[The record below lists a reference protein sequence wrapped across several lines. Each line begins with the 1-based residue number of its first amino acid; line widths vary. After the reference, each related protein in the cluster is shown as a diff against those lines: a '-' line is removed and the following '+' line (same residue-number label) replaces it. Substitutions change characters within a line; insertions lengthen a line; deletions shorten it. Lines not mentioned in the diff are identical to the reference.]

1 MKTWICRA
9 ALLTALCFWAMPV
22 SVHAED
28 GYTLFAIE
36 KGSDE
41 NIRNAYVV
49 IDGKTGETESVAE
62 EEASAGRIQMPG
74 KHQVP
79 GRIRLPEKR
88 TMPGQPLMSGERQM
102 PRITPQQAIFPSRR
116 SSFSADP
123 EWHSSLWAADQKNP
137 KEKAPIQLTQ
147 ASFFAIM
154 RNNKY
159 KPDEIYRKRG

>member
-62 EEASAGRIQMPG
+62 EEASAGADTAAGEEDDAGTTADVGGAANAKDNPSTG
-74 KHQVP
+74 DFS
-79 GRIRLPEKR
+79 LPEKLFFLLILSGTAVCGLLTKR
-88 TMPGQPLMSGERQM
+88 TR
-102 PRITPQQAIFPSRR
+102 
-116 SSFSADP
+116 
-123 EWHSSLWAADQKNP
+123 
-137 KEKAPIQLTQ
+137 
-147 ASFFAIM
+147 
-154 RNNKY
+154 
-159 KPDEIYRKRG
+159 

>member
-36 KGSDE
+36 KGRDE

-62 EEASAGRIQMPG
+62 EEASAGADTDAGEASSAKDNPSTG
-74 KHQVP
+74 DFS
-79 GRIRLPEKR
+79 LPEKLFFLLILSGTAVCGLLTKR
-88 TMPGQPLMSGERQM
+88 TR
-102 PRITPQQAIFPSRR
+102 
-116 SSFSADP
+116 
-123 EWHSSLWAADQKNP
+123 
-137 KEKAPIQLTQ
+137 
-147 ASFFAIM
+147 
-154 RNNKY
+154 
-159 KPDEIYRKRG
+159 

>member
-22 SVHAED
+22 FVHAED

-62 EEASAGRIQMPG
+62 EEASAGADTAAGEEDDAGTTADVGGAANAKDNPSTGDFSLQEKIFFLLILSG
-74 KHQVP
+74 TAVC
-79 GRIRLPEKR
+79 GLLTKR
-88 TMPGQPLMSGERQM
+88 TRKKK
-102 PRITPQQAIFPSRR
+102 RR
-116 SSFSADP
+116 F
-123 EWHSSLWAADQKNP
+123 N
-137 KEKAPIQLTQ
+137 
-147 ASFFAIM
+147 
-154 RNNKY
+154 
-159 KPDEIYRKRG
+159 

>member
-28 GYTLFAIE
+28 GYTLVAIE

-62 EEASAGRIQMPG
+62 EEASAGADTDAGEASSAGADTAAGEEDDAGTTADVGGAANAKDNPSTG
-74 KHQVP
+74 DFS
-79 GRIRLPEKR
+79 LPEKLFFLLILSGTAVCGLLTKR
-88 TMPGQPLMSGERQM
+88 TRKKK
-102 PRITPQQAIFPSRR
+102 RR
-116 SSFSADP
+116 F
-123 EWHSSLWAADQKNP
+123 N
-137 KEKAPIQLTQ
+137 
-147 ASFFAIM
+147 
-154 RNNKY
+154 
-159 KPDEIYRKRG
+159 

>member
-62 EEASAGRIQMPG
+62 EEASAGADTDAGEEDDAGTTADVGGAANAKDNPSTG
-74 KHQVP
+74 DFS
-79 GRIRLPEKR
+79 LPEKLFFLLILSGTAVCGLLTKR
-88 TMPGQPLMSGERQM
+88 TR
-102 PRITPQQAIFPSRR
+102 
-116 SSFSADP
+116 
-123 EWHSSLWAADQKNP
+123 
-137 KEKAPIQLTQ
+137 
-147 ASFFAIM
+147 
-154 RNNKY
+154 
-159 KPDEIYRKRG
+159 

>member
-36 KGSDE
+36 KGRDE

-62 EEASAGRIQMPG
+62 EEASAGADTDAGEASSAGGAANAKDNPSTG
-74 KHQVP
+74 DFS
-79 GRIRLPEKR
+79 LPEKLFFLLILSGTAVCGLLTKR
-88 TMPGQPLMSGERQM
+88 TR
-102 PRITPQQAIFPSRR
+102 
-116 SSFSADP
+116 
-123 EWHSSLWAADQKNP
+123 
-137 KEKAPIQLTQ
+137 
-147 ASFFAIM
+147 
-154 RNNKY
+154 
-159 KPDEIYRKRG
+159 

>member
-62 EEASAGRIQMPG
+62 EEASAGADTAAGEEDDAGTTADVGGAANAKDNPSTG
-74 KHQVP
+74 DFS
-79 GRIRLPEKR
+79 LPEKLFFLLILSGTAVCGLLTKR
-88 TMPGQPLMSGERQM
+88 TRKKK
-102 PRITPQQAIFPSRR
+102 RR
-116 SSFSADP
+116 F
-123 EWHSSLWAADQKNP
+123 N
-137 KEKAPIQLTQ
+137 
-147 ASFFAIM
+147 
-154 RNNKY
+154 
-159 KPDEIYRKRG
+159 

>member
-62 EEASAGRIQMPG
+62 EEASAGAD
-74 KHQVP
+74 
-79 GRIRLPEKR
+79 
-88 TMPGQPLMSGERQM
+88 TAAGE
-102 PRITPQQAIFPSRR
+102 AL
-116 SSFSADP
+116 FSADP

-137 KEKAPIQLTQ
+137 KEKAPIQLHGC
-147 ASFFAIM
+147 S
-154 RNNKY
+154 
-159 KPDEIYRKRG
+159 

>member
-88 TMPGQPLMSGERQM
+88 TMPGQPLMSGSGKCQ
-102 PRITPQQAIFPSRR
+102 
-116 SSFSADP
+116 
-123 EWHSSLWAADQKNP
+123 
-137 KEKAPIQLTQ
+137 
-147 ASFFAIM
+147 
-154 RNNKY
+154 
-159 KPDEIYRKRG
+159 G

>member
-62 EEASAGRIQMPG
+62 EEASAGADTDAGEASSAGADTAAGEEDDAGEASSAGADTAAGEEDDAGTTADVGGAANAKDNPSTG
-74 KHQVP
+74 DFS
-79 GRIRLPEKR
+79 LPEKLFFLLILSGTAVCGLLTKR
-88 TMPGQPLMSGERQM
+88 TRKKK
-102 PRITPQQAIFPSRR
+102 RR
-116 SSFSADP
+116 F
-123 EWHSSLWAADQKNP
+123 N
-137 KEKAPIQLTQ
+137 
-147 ASFFAIM
+147 
-154 RNNKY
+154 
-159 KPDEIYRKRG
+159 